1 MRKDLLREYIE
12 DRNKRSLKEDV
23 NGYEN
28 EWTSIV
34 VMWIANDRGWY
45 EFTKDLARDCD
56 SAEEFAD
63 NLQEAFESIV
73 EERNSDGLF
82 EDILSAAIRQVRF
95 DQIADHFWG
104 DWEEDMDES
113 LTESK
118 KLPDTIV
125 DILLKNQN
133 AWANANSKQ
142 ELSLVIHKLLDGQS
156 NSDAVRRFLFDMD
169 RKEDLLSGLSFAFNT
184 ILKSQGLQSITP
196 RAAEMR
202 RRRGY

>member
-34 VMWIANDRGWY
+34 VMWIAKDRGWY
-45 EFTKDLARDCD
+45 KFTKDLARDCD

-95 DQIADHFWG
+95 DQIADHFWE
-104 DWEEDMDES
+104 DWGEDLDES
-113 LTESK
+113 LTESM
-118 KLPDTIV
+118 KLPGPIV
-125 DILLKNQN
+125 TILLNNQDS
-133 AWANANSKQ
+133 WAYVNSKQ
-142 ELSLVIHKLLDGQS
+142 ELSLALHKLLDGKS
-156 NSDAVRRFLFDMD
+156 NSQEVKRFLFDVD
-169 RKEDLLSGLSFAFNT
+169 RKTDLLSGLSFAFDS